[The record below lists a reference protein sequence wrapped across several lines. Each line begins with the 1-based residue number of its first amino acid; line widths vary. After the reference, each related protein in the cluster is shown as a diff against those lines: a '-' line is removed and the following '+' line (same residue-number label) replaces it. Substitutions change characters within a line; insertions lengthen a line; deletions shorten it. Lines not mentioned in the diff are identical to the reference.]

1 MNDVSTNNTVKE
13 REIILLKTIKF
24 DCDVDRVPFRQ
35 FEKNKTSLRF
45 DTVENPSVFAAI
57 WQAGAE
63 NVENAIP
70 RNSN

>member
-35 FEKNKTSLRF
+35 FEKNKTSLRS

-57 WQAGAE
+57 
-63 NVENAIP
+63 
-70 RNSN
+70 